1 MAGTRRTIHL
11 QSNLNTPV
19 LSQSELAEQGATE
32 EEYEV
37 VTSNTEEPPVEPTG
51 VPISELPGADTPTG
65 NDAIPGVQDDET
77 VQYSLAALLAWI
89 IGETTPADIGAVPE
103 TRKVNNHALDADVTV
118 TAADVGAVPTSR
130 TVNNKAL
137 SADITLTASDVGA
150 RGDSW
155 TPSAADVGAQ
165 PTITA
170 SGILKGD
177 GSGGVSAAVAGTDY
191 QTPLTAGTDYAT
203 PAMIPDISGKANQAQ
218 LATVESGSAAS
229 KNYVIGEYFC
239 WNGSLYRATAAISS
253 GASFVVGASGNCV
266 SVRAMDY
273 YSSTWTPANVTVS
286 SGNAPRNCY
295 IRSGGFLA
303 IYFAAQLSADLADVS
318 TLEICS
324 DVAATFG
331 IADVLTPFVKA
342 AAISTRTSA
351 ATGDIIFNLQFS
363 SNKLT
368 LVNRSGTTVPAANRN
383 VFAWILLGII

>member
-37 VTSNTEEPPVEPTG
+37 VTSNEEEPPVEPTG

-89 IGETTPADIGAVPE
+89 ISQTTPADIGAVPE

-150 RGDSW
+150 
-155 TPSAADVGAQ
+155 Q
-165 PTITA
+165 PAITA

-177 GSGGVSAAVAGTDY
+177 GNGGVSAAGAGTDY
-191 QTPLTAGTDYAT
+191 QAPLTFDSAPTENSTNPVTSGGIYSAMNARYSETELYSTLTDVTTDTTITLSKAYSQYKFLMLLFNSRSPAAAGQRMPLTVFNQELRQGGYYPLRNTEVDGYVRVNIVSGQSNQIRIQDTNIAT
-203 PAMIPDISGKANQAQ
+203 
-218 LATVESGSAAS
+218 
-229 KNYVIGEYFC
+229 
-239 WNGSLYRATAAISS
+239 LYL
-253 GASFVVGASGNCV
+253 V
-266 SVRAMDY
+266 SV
-273 YSSTWTPANVTVS
+273 
-286 SGNAPRNCY
+286 
-295 IRSGGFLA
+295 
-303 IYFAAQLSADLADVS
+303 
-318 TLEICS
+318 
-324 DVAATFG
+324 
-331 IADVLTPFVKA
+331 
-342 AAISTRTSA
+342 
-351 ATGDIIFNLQFS
+351 TGL
-363 SNKLT
+363 
-368 LVNRSGTTVPAANRN
+368 R
-383 VFAWILLGII
+383 